1 MSNTLTINAN
11 RKEHLSNEEKF
22 NIVFMGTP
30 DFAVP
35 ALKNLIKRHN
45 VVAVY
50 TKAPKPVG
58 RKMILTKSPVQVVAE
73 ENNIPVH
80 TPVNFK
86 EILEITKLQMYHPDI
101 IVVCAYGVI
110 LPERILNI
118 PKISCIN
125 IHASLLPKHRG
136 ANPIQRSIMEGD
148 QITGITIMNMD
159 KGVDTGDMLLK
170 DAMPIPENITY
181 GELENELSVMGGN
194 LIIEYLD
201 KINEILPQR
210 QSKEFTLS
218 KKLEKEEAK
227 INWENDATQIHNLI
241 RALNPEPYANFT
253 HNGNTIKIIK
263 SEVVKNTTTDK
274 PVGTVLNDKLEIAC
288 GKGSILKILSIQKPG
303 GKIMDTKSFLNGY
316 KIEIGEVLR

>member
-1 MSNTLTINAN
+1 MSNTLTVNAN
-11 RKEHLSNEEKF
+11 KKENFSGKEKF
-22 NIVFMGTP
+22 DIVFMGTP

-58 RKMILTKSPVQVVAE
+58 RKMILTKSPIQVVAE

-80 TPVNFK
+80 TPANFR

-110 LPERILNI
+110 LPERVLDI
-118 PKISCIN
+118 PNISCIN

-148 QITGITIMNMD
+148 KTTGITIMNMD
-159 KGVDTGDMLLK
+159 KGVDTGNMLLK
-170 DAMPIPENITY
+170 DAMPISEDITY
-181 GELENELSVMGGN
+181 GELENALSIMGGN

-218 KKLEKEEAK
+218 AKLEKEEAK
-227 INWENDATQIHNLI
+227 INWENSATKIHNLI
-241 RALNPEPYANFT
+241 RALNPEPYANFK
-253 HNGNTIKIIK
+253 HKENVIKIIR
-263 SEVVKNTTTDK
+263 SEVVKDSTTNK
-274 PVGTVLNDKLEIAC
+274 PAGTVLNNKLEIAC
-288 GKGSILKILSIQKPG
+288 GEGSILKILSIQKTG

-316 KIEIGEVLR
+316 KIEIGEVLK